1 MEPSTVSSCILT
13 LHKEFAA
20 YTTQRLQELGL
31 SFGLIYFV
39 LYVGKHPDCTPS
51 ELTKDLHL
59 DWGHSQRSL
68 NKLAE
73 DGFLTK
79 EKNGR
84 SYHLKL
90 TQRGENA
97 FVVCHQVFI
106 DWDAQSLGGLTAQE
120 RQQLLTL
127 LQKAVQEYFDKILKK
142 VEHSLDKSNTVFGCY
157 MCQGKMPMSVRQRYE
172 EMKKQPIHLPNLDAM
187 IENFDKALS
196 HPDADDLEQLKQAVR

>member
-1 MEPSTVSSCILT
+1 MELSTVSSCILT
-13 LHKEFAA
+13 LHREFSA

-39 LYVGKHPDCTPS
+39 IYVGKHPDCTPS

-90 TQRGENA
+90 T
-97 FVVCHQVFI
+97 
-106 DWDAQSLGGLTAQE
+106 LTGQDTTPVHWMW
-120 RQQLLTL
+120 R
-127 LQKAVQEYFDKILKK
+127 IWMRNR
-142 VEHSLDKSNTVFGCY
+142 NTGNCRTAMLFSSR
-157 MCQGKMPMSVRQRYE
+157 KM
-172 EMKKQPIHLPNLDAM
+172 ITT
-187 IENFDKALS
+187 
-196 HPDADDLEQLKQAVR
+196 KQANRYMSFRT

>member
-1 MEPSTVSSCILT
+1 MIQSTISFYVMEFY
-13 LHKEFAA
+13 KQFAA
-20 YTTQRLQELGL
+20 YTTQQLQEFGL
-31 SFGLIYFV
+31 SFGMMYFV
-39 LYVGKHPDCTPS
+39 IYVGKHPGCTPA
-51 ELTKDLHL
+51 EMTKNLHL

-127 LQKAVQEYFDKILKK
+127 LQKAVQKK
-142 VEHSLDKSNTVFGCY
+142 VCK
-157 MCQGKMPMSVRQRYE
+157 
-172 EMKKQPIHLPNLDAM
+172 
-187 IENFDKALS
+187 
-196 HPDADDLEQLKQAVR
+196 

>member
-1 MEPSTVSSCILT
+1 MEPSTVSSYILT

-31 SFGLIYFV
+31 SFGLIY
-39 LYVGKHPDCTPS
+39 LGKHPDCTPS

-120 RQQLLTL
+120 RQLLLTL
-127 LQKAVQEYFDKILKK
+127 LQKAVQKK
-142 VEHSLDKSNTVFGCY
+142 VCK
-157 MCQGKMPMSVRQRYE
+157 
-172 EMKKQPIHLPNLDAM
+172 
-187 IENFDKALS
+187 
-196 HPDADDLEQLKQAVR
+196 